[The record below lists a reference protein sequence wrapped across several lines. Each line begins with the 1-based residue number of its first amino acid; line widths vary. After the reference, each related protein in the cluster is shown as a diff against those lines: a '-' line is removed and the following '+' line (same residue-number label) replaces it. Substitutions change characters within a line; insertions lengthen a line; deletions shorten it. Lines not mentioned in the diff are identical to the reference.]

1 MDWLINIIREKGG
14 STTRLVM
21 VYTYL
26 LVMLVWAYACYVAGT
41 IVDIPEHLMQLLLG
55 LGAVKVGQ
63 KWIEKK
69 QVSDTKEST
78 PPTP

>member
-1 MDWLINIIREKGG
+1 
-14 STTRLVM
+14 
-21 VYTYL
+21 
-26 LVMLVWAYACYVAGT
+26 MLVWAYACYVAGT